1 MPITLIYFNFN
12 PCLILLELEHPSILK
27 CLLHYL
33 FFHVV
38 FPFNYIFVNLFGCQ
52 GESSSQMVRLLKI
65 LSGPKIYHLRH
76 INVHF
81 IFLSDLCFFEKGDPI
96 HSCKRFNICFVLT
109 SSLSFY
115 EEVKE
120 RAVLKW

>member
-1 MPITLIYFNFN
+1 MLNFAGAGTSFYTEKPIAL
-12 PCLILLELEHPSILK
+12 SI
-27 CLLHYL
+27 
-33 FFHVV
+33 FSGSVS
-38 FPFNYIFVNLFGCQ
+38 FNYVFVNLFGCQ

-109 SSLSFY
+109 LSLSFY